1 MGKKDPRVD
10 AVIAKS
16 SDFARPI
23 LVHIRKVVH
32 ETCPDVEETLKW
44 QHPTF
49 MYKGILCGMGSFKE
63 HCTFGFWKASLI
75 TAANRFGRDRVTSLA
90 DLPPTA
96 ELKGL
101 IRKAMALNDQGVQI
115 ERTRSAPKKPLP
127 VPTYL
132 KAALKKNARAHA
144 HFAAFSPSKKRDYIE
159 WLLEAKSD
167 ATREGRLATAVGWIS
182 QGKSRNWKYE
192 KC

>member
-32 ETCPDVEETLKW
+32 ETCPDVEETLK
-44 QHPTF
+44 
-49 MYKGILCGMGSFKE
+49 FKE

-75 TAANRFGRDRVTSLA
+75 TPANRFGRDRVTSLA

-96 ELKGL
+96 ELKRL
-101 IRKAMALNDQGVQI
+101 IRKAMALN
-115 ERTRSAPKKPLP
+115 
-127 VPTYL
+127 
-132 KAALKKNARAHA
+132 
-144 HFAAFSPSKKRDYIE
+144 
-159 WLLEAKSD
+159 D

>member
-16 SDFARPI
+16 SGFAKPI

-44 QHPTF
+44 QLHRVVPR
-49 MYKGILCGMGSFKE
+49 GEVRRDAGR
-63 HCTFGFWKASLI
+63 AS
-75 TAANRFGRDRVTSLA
+75 R
-90 DLPPTA
+90 
-96 ELKGL
+96 
-101 IRKAMALNDQGVQI
+101 
-115 ERTRSAPKKPLP
+115 
-127 VPTYL
+127 
-132 KAALKKNARAHA
+132 
-144 HFAAFSPSKKRDYIE
+144 
-159 WLLEAKSD
+159 
-167 ATREGRLATAVGWIS
+167 VGWIS